1 MTPLQAVLLGLVQG
15 LTEFLP
21 VSSTAHLRIVPA
33 LLGWG
38 DPGAAFSAVIQIG
51 TLIAVLA
58 YFRHDIRTIS
68 RAMIRREPGGRLGWM
83 IVAGTAPIVVVGL
96 LFKTQ
101 IETSWRSLTVIS
113 AALIGLAAL
122 LAVAEW
128 RVRRAAAAGQPGR
141 EVAQVRWRDA
151 IVVGLAQACAL
162 IPGSSRSGV
171 TITGGLFCGLNRAAA
186 ARFSFLLSLPAVFAA
201 GVYELIDR
209 RQDLLAAQGQVLNL
223 ILATVVAA
231 VSGYLA
237 IKFLLGYL
245 KTHTTWV
252 FIWYRLGLGVIL
264 LVLLISGRLAAL

>member
-151 IVVGLAQACAL
+151 IVVGLETNRASTVWQRPCLPWPWGEAAA
-162 IPGSSRSGV
+162 PARRSRSPRPSRGPSH
-171 TITGGLFCGLNRAAA
+171 NK
-186 ARFSFLLSLPAVFAA
+186 AV
-201 GVYELIDR
+201 GNTPHSTR
-209 RQDLLAAQGQVLNL
+209 CSHR
-223 ILATVVAA
+223 
-231 VSGYLA
+231 
-237 IKFLLGYL
+237 
-245 KTHTTWV
+245 
-252 FIWYRLGLGVIL
+252 
-264 LVLLISGRLAAL
+264 